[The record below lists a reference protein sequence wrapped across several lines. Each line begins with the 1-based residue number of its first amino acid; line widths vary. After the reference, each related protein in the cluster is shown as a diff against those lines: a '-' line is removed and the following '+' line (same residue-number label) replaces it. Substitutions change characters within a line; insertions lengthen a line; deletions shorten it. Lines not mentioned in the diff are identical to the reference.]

1 MLSPCLFNLYA
12 EYITRN
18 ARLDEAQ
25 AGIKIAGRD
34 INNLR
39 YANDN
44 TQMEENKE
52 GTKELLVKEKALQAA
67 EHLGTKGSLLFD
79 VTLRCRVKE
88 LSDTFLLGSR
98 NPPAPS
104 SI

>member
-1 MLSPCLFNLYA
+1 M
-12 EYITRN
+12 
-18 ARLDEAQ
+18 
-25 AGIKIAGRD
+25 
-34 INNLR
+34 
-39 YANDN
+39 
-44 TQMEENKE
+44 
-52 GTKELLVKEKALQAA
+52 KEKALQAA

-104 SI
+104 SIRVVSVLPTVSQSCWANPTSPQLARPTVRKLTAFLIPPSLH